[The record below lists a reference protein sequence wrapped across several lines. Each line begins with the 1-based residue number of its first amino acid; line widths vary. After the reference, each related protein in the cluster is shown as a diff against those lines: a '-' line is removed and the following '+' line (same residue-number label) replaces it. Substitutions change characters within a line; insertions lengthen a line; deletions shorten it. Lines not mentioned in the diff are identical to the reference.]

1 VRSTIIGV
9 ILFLLSVNTALAV
22 EGDWVENG
30 PVQARLISPLLQLPI
45 EPEIPLALE
54 LKIEKGWKTYWKV
67 PGAAGA
73 APKVVPISEEL
84 SPEVKWYWPA
94 PESFTLLGL
103 QSYGYENHVIIPF
116 DLTRVA
122 STRSNSID
130 VKTTVYVCNEI
141 CLPLTLPLTVTFNS
155 IGSDLIDWETSRLY
169 NEFKSLEPKES
180 FSGTVSALS
189 DANTVYLDISL
200 PQPGKEN
207 DAFIENLYVY
217 EWPAPTIVVSGSRVQ
232 FWWSRPSELPELEIK
247 TSLKFTYKDSLQAFS
262 IETPFI
268 EGLVPELPDYLVESN
283 VNVTSLWVILA
294 FALVGGFIL
303 NAMPCV
309 LPVLSIKFM
318 SWIELRQTR
327 PAEIRKHGI
336 ATSMGIISFFW
347 IIAGGLTLLKLSGA
361 YVGWGIQ
368 FQNPWFLLFLVVL
381 MAVFLANLLGRFEIQ
396 LPDIIQGRLTSVGTQ
411 RKGLLKSYL
420 QGGTATLMATPCSA
434 PFLGTAV
441 SFALTQSVTDLW
453 LIFTVL
459 GVGLSLPYWTVVF
472 WPSAIYMLPKPGKWM
487 LVVKKF
493 MAAGLGL
500 TLVWLVY
507 LLSDHL
513 NSGGL
518 SLIIL
523 TISIWIASLFKFKK
537 TRTVWL
543 SLLVFLTSLMGSLF
557 AFQQIST
564 PGTSSVRWEAYSQD
578 QLTQHLSKQHTVLV
592 DVTAEWCITCKFN
605 EATVLGTKK
614 IQRYF
619 KEKDVVRMR
628 ADWTHPDTRIE
639 ALLSTYDRSAIP
651 FNLVLGPGEPNGI
664 LLPEL
669 LTVRDVKEAIE
680 HVQQGN

>member
-1 VRSTIIGV
+1 
-9 ILFLLSVNTALAV
+9 
-22 EGDWVENG
+22 
-30 PVQARLISPLLQLPI
+30 
-45 EPEIPLALE
+45 
-54 LKIEKGWKTYWKV
+54 
-67 PGAAGA
+67 
-73 APKVVPISEEL
+73 
-84 SPEVKWYWPA
+84 
-94 PESFTLLGL
+94 
-103 QSYGYENHVIIPF
+103 
-116 DLTRVA
+116 
-122 STRSNSID
+122 
-130 VKTTVYVCNEI
+130 
-141 CLPLTLPLTVTFNS
+141 
-155 IGSDLIDWETSRLY
+155 
-169 NEFKSLEPKES
+169 
-180 FSGTVSALS
+180 
-189 DANTVYLDISL
+189 
-200 PQPGKEN
+200 
-207 DAFIENLYVY
+207 
-217 EWPAPTIVVSGSRVQ
+217 
-232 FWWSRPSELPELEIK
+232 
-247 TSLKFTYKDSLQAFS
+247 
-262 IETPFI
+262 
-268 EGLVPELPDYLVESN
+268 
-283 VNVTSLWVILA
+283 
-294 FALVGGFIL
+294 
-303 NAMPCV
+303 
-309 LPVLSIKFM
+309 
-318 SWIELRQTR
+318 
-327 PAEIRKHGI
+327 
-336 ATSMGIISFFW
+336 
-347 IIAGGLTLLKLSGA
+347 
-361 YVGWGIQ
+361 
-368 FQNPWFLLFLVVL
+368 
-381 MAVFLANLLGRFEIQ
+381 
-396 LPDIIQGRLTSVGTQ
+396 
-411 RKGLLKSYL
+411 
-420 QGGTATLMATPCSA
+420 MATPCSA

-459 GVGLSLPYWTVVF
+459 GIGLSLPYWTVVF

-523 TISIWIASLFKFKK
+523 SITIWIASLFKFKK

-543 SLLVFLTSLMGSLF
+543 SLLVFLTSLTGSLF

-619 KEKDVVRMR
+619 KEKDVVLMR

-651 FNLVLGPGEPNGI
+651 FNLVLGPAEPNGI

-680 HVQQGN
+680 QVQQGD